1 MTAAADFKVK
11 AKRSREEER
20 GRQIAFI
27 WRQAADEG
35 HVELLGEKEV
45 EKEQNED
52 EMEVER
58 VQTIASSVLSKD
70 NVSTEF
76 K

>member
-1 MTAAADFKVK
+1 MAIEQVG
-11 AKRSREEER
+11 S
-20 GRQIAFI
+20 
-27 WRQAADEG
+27 
-35 HVELLGEKEV
+35 GEKEV

-76 K
+76 KVNGNNESD